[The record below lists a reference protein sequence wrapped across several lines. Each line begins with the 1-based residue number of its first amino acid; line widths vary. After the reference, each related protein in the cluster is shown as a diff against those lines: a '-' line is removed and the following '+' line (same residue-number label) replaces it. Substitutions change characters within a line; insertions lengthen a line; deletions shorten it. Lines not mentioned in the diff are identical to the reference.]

1 MKKDIIVEIRK
12 RIDEFL
18 HPSVESIIKKFGIV
32 EDLSI
37 TEEEAA
43 ELLKMLDEWEAHDS

>member
-1 MKKDIIVEIRK
+1 MKEDIIVKIRK
-12 RIDEFL
+12 RIYEFF

-37 TEEEAA
+37 TEEEAE
-43 ELLKMLDEWEAHDS
+43 ELLKMLGEWEAHDS